1 MPALCAS
8 VSVEKHQ
15 DCGVDVASCVRVAGF
30 AASPLHILLGG
41 ASFMFVPH
49 CSRTCLYK
57 QAISL
62 AALVAFAAMS
72 CFGVRGLGWSIKET
86 QIKKGLSELSVL
98 GPEFLDEAGN
108 LEAPLREPSLS
119 KN

>member
-1 MPALCAS
+1 
-8 VSVEKHQ
+8 
-15 DCGVDVASCVRVAGF
+15 
-30 AASPLHILLGG
+30 
-41 ASFMFVPH
+41 
-49 CSRTCLYK
+49 
-57 QAISL
+57 
-62 AALVAFAAMS
+62 MS